1 MCVANVYHIG
11 PGKYSLFFCFIV
23 IVIVNKIF
31 STACWTLAHHIWQD
45 LQGRQVNLKFSFVP
59 LLHSHERNGLFS
71 ILSIIRFD
79 AQIVWGKTCT
89 NLLTSEGKS
98 ILFYYFEMDPHY
110 MWAKY
115 LAPWILLNSSDAWP
129 WNTLLKVHIQ
139 MQYLIK
145 TDLSNDTWR
154 K

>member
-1 MCVANVYHIG
+1 MH
-11 PGKYSLFFCFIV
+11 K
-23 IVIVNKIF
+23 
-31 STACWTLAHHIWQD
+31 
-45 LQGRQVNLKFSFVP
+45 
-59 LLHSHERNGLFS
+59 
-71 ILSIIRFD
+71 LSE
-79 AQIVWGKTCT
+79 AQTCT

-98 ILFYYFEMDPHY
+98 ILFYYFEMDPHN

-115 LAPWILLNSSDAWP
+115 LAPSILLNSSDAWL
-129 WNTLLKVHIQ
+129 WNTLLKAHIQ